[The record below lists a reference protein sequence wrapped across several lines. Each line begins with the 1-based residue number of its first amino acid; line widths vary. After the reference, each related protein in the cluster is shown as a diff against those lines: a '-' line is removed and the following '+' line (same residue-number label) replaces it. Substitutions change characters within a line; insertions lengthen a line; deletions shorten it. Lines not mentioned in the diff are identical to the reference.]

1 MQMALKQLIGHF
13 YSAVLR
19 QPALRAVTCYFEIV
33 LYFFSFS
40 FSFLSTPVSLPAAAI
55 TLFCWNQLLASIG
68 LHFNLKFT
76 SRTLGCRII
85 VAGSCALSIC
95 AMDSMV
101 KKKEKSL
108 EKEEGKLEEVV
119 TVIEG
124 SDLQC

>member
-33 LYFFSFS
+33 LYF

-108 EKEEGKLEEVV
+108 EKGKLEEVV
-119 TVIEG
+119 MVIEG